1 METKVGSMKSKVK
14 LLGTVLLIGIM
25 VGCDSTSIESPDTT
39 TDTVA
44 PVTTE
49 VVTKKVEP
57 SGWYMR
63 TVVSAVSE
71 DGTVYSHNTAG
82 VFGELDESADGLDRH
97 DVPSSGSA
105 IIQVRFINDQFDG
118 GEEYYSDY
126 REYNASSLK
135 KQTWTFLVVNEIVVD
150 LSNASLQIGVEAL
163 KNVYRKS
170 DNTYYEM
177 TSTDQGKRDS
187 LVLIDLDNNRTYKYD
202 ELKNANLSMD
212 GKNTRQFRWVLNG
225 EVETLDTI
233 PLNLSKY
240 QKPFMKRI
248 ITSSSN
254 KFGLPPE

>member
-1 METKVGSMKSKVK
+1 MKRKAR
-14 LLGTVLLIGIM
+14 LLGTALLIGIM
-25 VGCDSTSIESPDTT
+25 TGCDSTSVESPDTT
-39 TDTVA
+39 TDTIA

-82 VFGELDESADGLDRH
+82 VFGELDESTDGLDRH

-105 IIQVRFINDQFDG
+105 IIQVRFINDQFDE

-126 REYNASSLK
+126 REYNASSSK
-135 KQTWTFLVVNEIVVD
+135 KQTWTFLVVNEIEED
-150 LSNASLQIGVEAL
+150 LSSARLQIGVEAL

-170 DNTYYEM
+170 DNTYYET
-177 TSTDQGKRDS
+177 TSTDQSKRDS
-187 LVLIDLDNNRTYKYD
+187 LVLIDLDNNRTYKYE
-202 ELKNANLSMD
+202 ELKNADLSMD

-225 EVETLDTI
+225 EVDTLDTT
-233 PLNLSKY
+233 PVNLTKY
-240 QKPFMKRI
+240 QQPFKKKI
-248 ITSSSN
+248 YTSSTD
-254 KFGLPPE
+254 KFGLPPQ